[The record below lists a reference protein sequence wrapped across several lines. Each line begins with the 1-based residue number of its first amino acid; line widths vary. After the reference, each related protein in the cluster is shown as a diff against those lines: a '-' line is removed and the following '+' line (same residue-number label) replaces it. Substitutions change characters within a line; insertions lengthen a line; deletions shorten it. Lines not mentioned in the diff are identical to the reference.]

1 MLVLVLPR
9 TLYPPCE
16 DGSHEMQSLQDH
28 DVPPVEYPYV
38 SVFGSCST
46 SPSSHF
52 VMSHSDG
59 RLTTGLCHFPGG
71 SEAHAKSDA
80 FRLLSMQSN
89 NNRSSQE

>member
-1 MLVLVLPR
+1 
-9 TLYPPCE
+9 
-16 DGSHEMQSLQDH
+16 MQSLQDH

-38 SVFGSCST
+38 SVFVSCST

-71 SEAHAKSDA
+71 SEARAESDA
-80 FRLLSMQSN
+80 FRYFPCSVTMIAVV
-89 NNRSSQE
+89 RSKAC